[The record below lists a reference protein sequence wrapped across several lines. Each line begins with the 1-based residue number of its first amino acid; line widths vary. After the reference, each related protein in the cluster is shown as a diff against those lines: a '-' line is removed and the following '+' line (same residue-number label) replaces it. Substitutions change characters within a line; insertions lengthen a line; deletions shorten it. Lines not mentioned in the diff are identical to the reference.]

1 MALHG
6 AGGTRA
12 GRMIIR
18 ETIIAAVLA
27 RVAAIPGLAACE
39 LLPPQ
44 QPSVYPSLSID
55 DLGHRRDES
64 DATHSRYTLSLQ
76 FTGLVEG
83 APGPENADAGRDA
96 HAQANRLYA
105 DLVRVLMADNARLP
119 EVPGNVVEL
128 VDEGPLSLD
137 VSTLASDRIL
147 AFTLDIEIQFINRR
161 HDPALP

>member
-1 MALHG
+1 
-6 AGGTRA
+6 
-12 GRMIIR
+12 MIIR
-18 ETIIAAVLA
+18 ETIIAAVCA
-27 RVAAIPGLAACE
+27 RAAAIPGLAVFE

-44 QPSVYPSLSID
+44 QPSIYPSLSLD

-76 FTGLVEG
+76 FTGIVQG

-105 DLVRVLMADNARLP
+105 DLVRVLLADNSQLP
-119 EVPGNVVEL
+119 EVPGGVVEL
-128 VDEGPLSLD
+128 VDEGPLSID
-137 VSTLASDRIL
+137 VSTLATDSTI

-161 HDPALP
+161 HDPALS